1 MCLTGEAD
9 RLWST
14 YVDVAQDAAV
24 SGNLVTD
31 AHLVALM
38 RENGVRT
45 IRRFAGLELGIPSRL
60 AREPGDQL
68 EGRSRRPTRLGGM
81 PHVPAE
87 KARDDLEDAGSPRG
101 GEHGAW
107 VAVEGALRSP

>member
-38 RENGVRT
+38 REKV
-45 IRRFAGLELGIPSRL
+45 SK
-60 AREPGDQL
+60 
-68 EGRSRRPTRLGGM
+68 RSGRPT
-81 PHVPAE
+81 E
-87 KARDDLEDAGSPRG
+87 SS
-101 GEHGAW
+101 
-107 VAVEGALRSP
+107 GALPGSSSGSLRV